1 MREGIEVNEAR
12 RNAKNY
18 NTEIFFWE
26 IVRIQSNYIMP
37 VINLFISLN
46 QLYSSDMNIFFMN
59 LLLNAK
65 D

>member
-26 IVRIQSNYIMP
+26 IVRFQSNYIMP

-46 QLYSSDMNIFFMN
+46 RLYSSDMNIFFMN

>member
-46 QLYSSDMNIFFMN
+46 RLYSFDMNIFFMN

>member
-18 NTEIFFWE
+18 NTEILFWE

-46 QLYSSDMNIFFMN
+46 PLYSFDMNIFFMN

>member
-46 QLYSSDMNIFFMN
+46 PLYSFDMNIFFMN

>member
-46 QLYSSDMNIFFMN
+46 RLYSSDMNIFFMN